1 MCWKLRRSWRSIV
14 TIDLR
19 PRLSHSLESPPS
31 RRPGDCTREVNGFP
45 WILEAFPL
53 LSHAFNCQRGQLLT
67 FVFGDVAVQTSQAP
81 RSCPAVSPQ
90 KGMHF
95 HVAWAVVGLEI
106 VTVSYRASSLRL
118 APQPTL
124 KTFPRSMRSHARF
137 SVPNHFR
144 LKRHALCITL
154 DSSPPTTLPPPTEH
168 QGYHL
173 PKPWPVLPIT
183 KCRTS

>member
-1 MCWKLRRSWRSIV
+1 MSLTFFGV
-14 TIDLR
+14 TTIQEAWQLHYGGQQIPLD
-19 PRLSHSLESPPS
+19 
-31 RRPGDCTREVNGFP
+31 PGGFP
-45 WILEAFPL
+45 SALPCF
-53 LSHAFNCQRGQLLT
+53 QLPARAVVN
-67 FVFGDVAVQTSQAP
+67 FRFGDVAVQTSQVP

-106 VTVSYRASSLRL
+106 VTVSYCASSLCL

-124 KTFPRSMRSHARF
+124 KTFPHSMRSYARF
-137 SVPNHFR
+137 SVPNHFQ
-144 LKRHALCITL
+144 LKHHMLCITL

-183 KCRTS
+183 KYRTS